1 MLHRKREFIFD
12 EVGIFIIIRE
22 GDKYSM
28 DREDNDRDLSLKEL
42 YGIIKTLRSPEG
54 CPWDRMQTHS
64 TLRRYFL
71 EEVYELLEAIDNK
84 DTDNLR
90 EELGDV
96 LLQIL
101 FHSALAEEEGWF
113 TIQNVID
120 DVSKKMIHRHPH
132 VFHKDRHEKLDGP
145 IASWEELKAQEQGHE
160 RKFLLDGVSKGLP
173 SLLRAQKLQEK
184 AKNVGFDWLEESE
197 VWEKFYEEIDEFKE
211 AIHQKN
217 QENIELEGGD
227 VLFSLINLF
236 RWYKISG
243 ENALRRT
250 NNKFQRRFTF
260 VERCVQESG
269 KGWEEFSLA
278 ELDAFWNKAKML
290 EQEHSTQLI
299 ADAE

>member
-1 MLHRKREFIFD
+1 
-12 EVGIFIIIRE
+12 
-22 GDKYSM
+22 M
-28 DREDNDRDLSLKEL
+28 DREDKDRDLSLKEL

-84 DTDNLR
+84 DIDNLR

-132 VFHKDRHEKLDGP
+132 VFHKDGHEKLDGFT
-145 IASWEELKAQEQGHE
+145 ASWEELKAQEQGHE

-184 AKNVGFDWLEESE
+184 AKNVGFDWLEESA